1 MNLEKYIC
9 DLLYRHECVIVPEFG
24 GFITNYEPA
33 SIQEATHTILPPR
46 KFLVFN
52 SNLTINDGLLANE
65 ISNKKNCSFDDA
77 MQFIKREVIAW
88 HERTKAGKTIYLIG
102 IGSFNKNKSG
112 KLDFKPDLEQNFFNE
127 AYGLTS
133 LVVPPL
139 QKRGRKPKQQTIRY
153 HKPARIIN
161 RKAIRRLAWAA
172 AITIPLVAASI
183 WSMLNFDSLRQY
195 AVQHPGIFKVLKYD
209 PISLSDN
216 QPVFEVDANS
226 FQKATTETAEVYA
239 GNETLIET
247 NDPNMGS
254 NIETNTAHKQLN
266 ETIFPDAVEPVAEPI
281 AKPVRLYH
289 IIIGSFES
297 EINAQHLADELVVSG
312 WKAIKVPSSQ
322 GMHRVSIASFSD
334 KNEALQQLTKIREER
349 NPGAWLLRI

>member
-24 GFITNYEPA
+24 GFITNYAPA

-65 ISNKKNCSFDDA
+65 ISNKKNCSFDEA

-88 HERTKAGKTIYLIG
+88 HERMKAGKTIFLIG
-102 IGSFNKNKSG
+102 IGSFNMNKSG
-112 KLDFKPDLEQNFFNE
+112 KLDFKPDLEQNFFDE

-139 QKRGRKPKQQTIRY
+139 QKRARKPKQQAIRY
-153 HKPARIIN
+153 HKPARKIN

-183 WSMLNFDSLRQY
+183 WSILNYDSLRQY
-195 AVQHPGIFKVLKYD
+195 AVQHSGIFQVLESEPKS
-209 PISLSDN
+209 ISDDQS
-216 QPVFEVDANS
+216 VYEVDTSAFLKAIGENAETSNSAESLIGAYGANLGS
-226 FQKATTETAEVYA
+226 D
-239 GNETLIET
+239 IET
-247 NDPNMGS
+247 KVVQ
-254 NIETNTAHKQLN
+254 EQLT
-266 ETIFPDAVEPVAEPI
+266 EAILPAASEPVAEPI
-281 AKPVRLYH
+281 AKSVRTYH

-297 EINAQHLADELVVSG
+297 EINAQHFADELVVSG
-312 WKAIKVPSSQ
+312 WNAIKVPASQ
-322 GMHRVSIASFSD
+322 GMHRVSIASYAD
-334 KNEALQQLTKIREER
+334 KNEALQQLSKIREER